1 MLIKEEHLKEDT
13 EVSPKVVM
21 AAVPKVVMVAVP
33 NRRAINTLY
42 SLEIFPLK
50 QMKIPLRNTLKTVE
64 KSPQLELPLIVIP
77 VK

>member
-1 MLIKEEHLKEDT
+1 MEKVDMEA
-13 EVSPKVVM
+13 SPKVVM
-21 AAVPKVVMVAVP
+21 VAVPKVVMVAVP